1 MKLGFI
7 KDDRRQATVRPCLDL
22 HCAGLREMGIGYEV
36 YISGNNSQFM
46 AKGEVDSGTMILGV
60 EDHIYE

>member
-1 MKLGFI
+1 
-7 KDDRRQATVRPCLDL
+7 
-22 HCAGLREMGIGYEV
+22 MGIGYEV